1 MVCALGLTVS
11 PGRFG
16 LLVQYT
22 DGATALTAPHTD
34 VVMRDT
40 VIATSNALH
49 CMFMRMSRHS
59 TILARSIV
67 AN

>member
-22 DGATALTAPHTD
+22 DGATAPHAH

-40 VIATSNALH
+40 VIATSKACLH
-49 CMFMRMSRHS
+49 SMFMRMSRHS